1 MQENTHDHAGSA
13 HSNNPLS
20 RDRIERMDV
29 PKAFQQQDFERLWK
43 KSSSEEKDLR
53 SMTVRGA
60 IFTLEEN
67 INRLNDNFASL
78 NEKVND
84 MYDNTLRNEKYLKS
98 IEKLNHDITSLK
110 NQVELRENPFLDQS
124 DAKEFVPSTERP
136 SALES
141 APPNSKPPPRVMEDS
156 TSDRDKLLHTV
167 FGPRLSA
174 TFVEPTLRRAP
185 NLRSRTGAQRVKSPV
200 APSGGYKKRKSS
212 KRKSSK
218 RKPTKKRRRKT
229 RRHRR
234 R

>member
-1 MQENTHDHAGSA
+1 
-13 HSNNPLS
+13 
-20 RDRIERMDV
+20 MDV

-124 DAKEFVPSTERP
+124 DAKEFVPSTER
-136 SALES
+136 
-141 APPNSKPPPRVMEDS
+141 
-156 TSDRDKLLHTV
+156 
-167 FGPRLSA
+167 
-174 TFVEPTLRRAP
+174 
-185 NLRSRTGAQRVKSPV
+185 
-200 APSGGYKKRKSS
+200 
-212 KRKSSK
+212 
-218 RKPTKKRRRKT
+218 
-229 RRHRR
+229 
-234 R
+234 